1 MGGFLVNQ
9 TQNLIIKKEMNL
21 EDLQMLQALTAAAQ
35 LSSAQQHATQQQQAA
50 AAFASLSAQQSSHYS
65 RQSTPPMS
73 STNSPKVS
81 SNNTRTPTPTQNL
94 QQNGIPSVPQQLPIF
109 TNVYGC

>member
-50 AAFASLSAQQSSHYS
+50 AEFATEWHS
-65 RQSTPPMS
+65 RC
-73 STNSPKVS
+73 
-81 SNNTRTPTPTQNL
+81 PTTATA
-94 QQNGIPSVPQQLPIF
+94 IF
-109 TNVYGC
+109 TNVYGCCCCCKCWRGFGSTISEQISTTFVGY